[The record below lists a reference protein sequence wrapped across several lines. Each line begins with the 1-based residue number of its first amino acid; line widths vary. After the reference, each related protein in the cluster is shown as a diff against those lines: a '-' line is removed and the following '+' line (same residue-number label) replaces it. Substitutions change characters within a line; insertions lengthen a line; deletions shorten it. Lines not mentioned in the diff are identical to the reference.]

1 MQKNDRLTSLVLAV
15 FGLYIAF
22 EGYRL
27 GLGTLYK
34 PKAGFLVFWVGMIL
48 AGLSIALFVK
58 TFSPSRGEKKNL
70 WKGVRWTAGLK
81 LIGALLVY
89 VLIFKWLGFILS
101 TTLLLLFLFKAL
113 EPRRWT
119 TALLF
124 SLVTT
129 VLCYL
134 IFGVFLELQFPD
146 GVLGVIYRQF

>member
-27 GLGTLYK
+27 GLGTLHK

-48 AGLSIALFVK
+48 AGLSIALFIQ
-58 TFSPSRGEKKNL
+58 TFSPPVGKKKDL

-113 EPRRWT
+113 EPHRWA
-119 TALLF
+119 TAFLF
-124 SLVTT
+124 SIVTT
-129 VLCYL
+129 ILCYL
-134 IFGVFLELQFPD
+134 IFGVFLELQFPE
-146 GVLGVIYRQF
+146 GVLKVIYRQF